1 MKLVSRSLYS
11 FAKIG
16 FIGLGNMGLP
26 MAANLASK
34 GHEVFGFD
42 VEPSR
47 EADARKHHITF
58 RSEVRQVAKDA
69 NIFVTMLPN
78 SEHSKSVC

>member
-1 MKLVSRSLYS
+1 MKLVTRSLYS

-16 FIGLGNMGLP
+16 FVGLGNMGLP
-26 MAANLASK
+26 MAANLAAK

-47 EADARKHHITF
+47 EAEAVRHKIVF
-58 RSEVRQVAKDA
+58 R
-69 NIFVTMLPN
+69 N
-78 SEHSKSVC
+78 